1 MSDSE
6 FRPLVIIGA
15 PRSGTNLLRDL
26 VCQAPGFATWPCDEI
41 NLLWRH
47 GNARHPDDELAPAL
61 ATPAVARYMRRRFSD
76 IARRSHAATV
86 VEKTCANSL
95 RVGFVDRILPDARY
109 LFILRDGRDAAASA
123 MHRFKSPL
131 DPAYTLKKLRY
142 LPLPDLPLYAAQFAH
157 NRITRVLR
165 RDRRL
170 AFWGPR
176 FRGFR
181 EFARSATL
189 AELCARQ
196 WRECVDAATRD
207 FAQIDPARVLNLRYE
222 TLVSRPRE
230 SLGALFAF
238 LDMHDAASSVD
249 FSHVSSDG
257 IGRGRESLQAPHAG
271 SALDLMA
278 PTLARLGYA

>member
-1 MSDSE
+1 MSDRA

-47 GNARHPDDELAPAL
+47 GNARHPDDELGPAL
-61 ATPAVARYMRRRFSD
+61 ATPAVARYMRGRFSD
-76 IARRSHAATV
+76 VARRSNAATV

-95 RVGFVDRILPDARY
+95 RVAFVDRILPDARY

-123 MHRFKSPL
+123 MHRFMSPL

-157 NRITRVLR
+157 NRMTRVLR

-196 WRECVDAATRD
+196 WRECVDVATRD
-207 FAQIDPARVLNLRYE
+207 FAQIDPARVHHLRYE
-222 TLVSRPRE
+222 TLVRRPRE

-238 LDMHDAASSVD
+238 LGMHDAASTVG

>member
-1 MSDSE
+1 MSDRP

-61 ATPAVARYMRRRFSD
+61 ATPAVARYLRRRFSD

-95 RVGFVDRILPDARY
+95 RVGFVDRVLPDARY
-109 LFILRDGRDAAASA
+109 LFIIRDGRDAAASA
-123 MHRFKSPL
+123 MHRFKAPL
-131 DPAYTLKKLRY
+131 DPGYTLKKLRY
-142 LPLPDLPLYAAQFAH
+142 VPLPDLPLYAAQFAH
-157 NRITRVLR
+157 NRITRLLR

-196 WRECVDAATRD
+196 WRECVDAAARD
-207 FAQIDPARVLNLRYE
+207 FALVDPARVLNLRYE
-222 TLVSRPRE
+222 TLVRRPRE
-230 SLGALFAF
+230 SLVELFAF
-238 LDMHDAASSVD
+238 LGAHDAVSTVD
-249 FSHVSSDG
+249 FSHISSDG
-257 IGRGRESLQAPHAG
+257 IGRGRERLQAPHGG

-278 PTLARLGYA
+278 PSLARLGYA

>member
-1 MSDSE
+1 MSDRA

-61 ATPAVARYMRRRFSD
+61 ATPAVARYMRGRFSEV
-76 IARRSHAATV
+76 ARRSHAVTV

-123 MHRFKSPL
+123 MHRFKAPL
-131 DPAYTLKKLRY
+131 DPGYTLKKLRY
-142 LPLPDLPLYAAQFAH
+142 LPLPDLPLYAAQFAR
-157 NRITRVLR
+157 NRITRMLR

-176 FRGFR
+176 FRGFG

-196 WRECVDAATRD
+196 WRECVEGAARD

-222 TLVSRPRE
+222 TLVRRPRE
-230 SLGALFAF
+230 SLVELFAF
-238 LDMHDAASSVD
+238 LGANGAASTVD
-249 FSHVSSDG
+249 FSHVTSEG
-257 IGRGRESLQAPHAG
+257 IGRGRESLDAPQGG